1 MYDHYDY
8 DYKPLKHRILKE
20 IEDIENY
27 KEWNAECVCILE
39 RLLHSVKHIERI
51 EELDNMEWDYDS
63 TANERKPLTE
73 VKR

>member
-20 IEDIENY
+20 IEDTENC